1 MNKTKIPWCQY
12 TWNPITGCTP
22 CSDGCKNCYAHAIAN
37 RFNKGDFSVKF
48 HINRLVQ
55 PIGLKTPSVIF
66 CGSTTDLWHPDVQRF
81 CREMIWTRMRETPQH
96 IYLVLTKRP
105 ELIQEKEL
113 PPNCWLG
120 VTIESNKYLSR
131 FNYAK
136 RVKAAGHFIS
146 YEPLLEHVQINPNAD
161 WIIVGG
167 EQCTGARPCYAHDI
181 IHISSAANAFNIPYF
196 FKQFGTNYD
205 GGEIS
210 SYHKRKRYP
219 EAIRKIMEAQDETNI
234 AHYD

>member
-22 CSDGCKNCYAHAIAN
+22 CSDGCKNCYAHALAK

-48 HINRLVQ
+48 HKNRVKESHK
-55 PIGLKTPSVIF
+55 LKIPSVIF
-66 CGSTTDLWHPDVQRF
+66 CGSMTDLWHPKVRVCWRDYIF
-81 CREMIWTRMRETPQH
+81 GIMHETSQH

-105 ELIQEKEL
+105 ELIKEKEL
-113 PPNCWLG
+113 PSNCWLG

-131 FNYAK
+131 LNYAK

-167 EQCTGARPCYAHDI
+167 EQC
-181 IHISSAANAFNIPYF
+181 ANARKCDFKNIVTLSMNARSTNTPYF
-196 FKQFGTNYD
+196 FKQYGTNYN
-205 GGEIS
+205 GEPLS
-210 SYHKRKRYP
+210 KYHLRREYP
-219 EAIRKIMEAQDETNI
+219 EAIKKIMA
-234 AHYD
+234 AAK